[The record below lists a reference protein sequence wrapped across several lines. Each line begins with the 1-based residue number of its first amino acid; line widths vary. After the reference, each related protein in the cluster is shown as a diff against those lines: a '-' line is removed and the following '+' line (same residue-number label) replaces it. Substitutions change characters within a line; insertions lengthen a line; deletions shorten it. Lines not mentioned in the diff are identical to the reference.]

1 MVVET
6 LIGMESGVDLIP
18 QSKGEV
24 GLKSL
29 PGFPLWVA
37 AMVAVTLVFAFQP
50 LYPNSIGPVSNILP
64 TACAMTA
71 FLSSLSCL
79 RRYGFNGR
87 LDFSAIWLLFTI
99 GTGLWVLA
107 ESIWAFYY
115 FVLEVAVPYP
125 SLADVFYTGGYFPI
139 IAGLL
144 GYLSTFWVALS
155 RRRLGYAVVAI
166 GAGVTL
172 ALLFVL
178 PVELGKNLPTINF
191 LTDMAYPV
199 LDLVL
204 LSLAVLSLAIFAGG
218 TIAKWWIL
226 FGAGASL
233 YVIGDEFFLYQ
244 IAHGTYY
251 NGSVDDLIFLLG
263 YLTFAMSFYA
273 HRKEF

>member
-1 MVVET
+1 MVSEAP
-6 LIGMESGVDLIP
+6 ICMESEGDSVP
-18 QSKGEV
+18 RPKGEG
-24 GLKSL
+24 GLTSL
-29 PGFPLWVA
+29 PGFPLWMA
-37 AMVAVTLVFAFQP
+37 AMVAVTLIFAFQP
-50 LYPNSIGPVSNILP
+50 LYPGSIGPVSNILP
-64 TACAMTA
+64 TACALTA

-79 RRYGFNGR
+79 RRYGFDRR
-87 LDFSAIWLLFTI
+87 LDFSAIWLLFTL
-99 GTGLWVLA
+99 GAGLWVLA
-107 ESIWAFYY
+107 ESTWAFYY
-115 FVLEVAVPYP
+115 FVLRVAVPYP
-125 SLADVFYTGGYFPI
+125 SWADIFYVGGYFPI

-155 RRRLGYAVVAI
+155 RKRMGYAITAI
-166 GAGVTL
+166 GSGVTL

-178 PVELGKNLPTINF
+178 PVELGESLSTINF
-191 LTDMAYPV
+191 LTDMMYPV

-218 TIAKWWIL
+218 RIAKWWML

-244 IAHGTYY
+244 VAHGTYY

>member
-1 MVVET
+1 
-6 LIGMESGVDLIP
+6 L
-18 QSKGEV
+18 
-24 GLKSL
+24 
-29 PGFPLWVA
+29 
-37 AMVAVTLVFAFQP
+37 
-50 LYPNSIGPVSNILP
+50 
-64 TACAMTA
+64 TA
-71 FLSSLSCL
+71 FLSSFFCM
-79 RRYGFNGR
+79 RRYGFGKK
-87 LDFSAIWLLFTI
+87 LDFGAVWLLFTL
-99 GTGLWVLA
+99 GTGLWVIA
-107 ESIWAFYY
+107 ESTWAFYY
-115 FVLEVAVPYP
+115 FILGVAVPYP

-144 GYLSTFWVALS
+144 GYLSTFWVGLS
-155 RRRLGYAVVAI
+155 RKRSGYAVLSI
-166 GAGVTL
+166 GAGVSL

-178 PVELGKNLPTINF
+178 PVELGQNLSTINF
-191 LTDMAYPV
+191 LADMIYPV

-218 TIAKWWIL
+218 RIASWWIL

-244 IAHGTYY
+244 VAHGTYY